1 MKPNNSTEQD
11 GKALVRHI
19 LKLSEDIYRTI
30 KLSIPPEWLASDMT
44 VAQLRVLLLLYS
56 EGPNRMGSIASAIGT
71 TLSTTTGTVDI
82 LVKKGL
88 VVRGDDPEDRRLV
101 ICELSPQGQE
111 IINLMWT
118 LGQQQM
124 ERLLHGLSLEELQ
137 KADEVAEI
145 LLRNVTSSVNPAW

>member
-1 MKPNNSTEQD
+1 MPNNNRGQSE
-11 GKALVRHI
+11 KLVRHI
-19 LKLSEDIYRTI
+19 LKLSEDIFRSI
-30 KLSIPPEWLASDMT
+30 RLVIPPEWLASDMT

-101 ICELSPQGQE
+101 ICDLSPQGQE
-111 IINLMWT
+111 IINLMWV

-124 ERLLHGLSLEELQ
+124 EKLLQGLSLEEL
-137 KADEVAEI
+137 KKSDEVAEI
-145 LLRNVTSSVNPAW
+145 LLRNVTSSANPA

>member
-1 MKPNNSTEQD
+1 VLPNNTQEQ
-11 GKALVRHI
+11 GEKLVSHI
-19 LKLSEDIYRTI
+19 LKLSEDIFRTI
-30 KLSIPPEWLASDMT
+30 KLVIPPEWLASDMT
-44 VAQLRVLLLLYS
+44 VAQLRVLLSLYS
-56 EGPNRMGSIASAIGT
+56 EGPSRMGSIASAIGT

-111 IINLMWT
+111 IINLMWV

-124 ERLLHGLSLEELQ
+124 KKLLQGLSLEELQ

-145 LLRNVTSSVNPAW
+145 LLRNVTSSINPA

>member
-1 MKPNNSTEQD
+1 MPNNNRGQSE
-11 GKALVRHI
+11 KLVRHI
-19 LKLSEDIYRTI
+19 LKLSEDIFRSI
-30 KLSIPPEWLASDMT
+30 RLVIPPEWLASDMT

-82 LVKKGL
+82 LVKKRL

-111 IINLMWT
+111 IINLMWV

-124 ERLLHGLSLEELQ
+124 EKLLQGLSLEELQ
-137 KADEVAEI
+137 KSDEVAEI
-145 LLRNVTSSVNPAW
+145 LLRNVTSSANPA

>member
-1 MKPNNSTEQD
+1 MIPNNKQEQSE
-11 GKALVRHI
+11 KLVRHI
-19 LKLSEDIYRTI
+19 LKISEDIFRTVG
-30 KLSIPPEWLASDMT
+30 LVIPPEWLASDMT

-101 ICELSPQGQE
+101 ICELSPQGQK
-111 IINLMWT
+111 IINRMWV

-124 ERLLHGLSLEELQ
+124 AKLLQGLPLGELQ

-145 LLRNVTSSVNPAW
+145 LLRNVTSNANHT

>member
-1 MKPNNSTEQD
+1 MPNNNRGQSE
-11 GKALVRHI
+11 KLVRHI
-19 LKLSEDIYRTI
+19 LKLSEDIFRSI
-30 KLSIPPEWLASDMT
+30 RLVIPPEWLASDMT

-111 IINLMWT
+111 IINLMWV

-124 ERLLHGLSLEELQ
+124 EKLLQGLSLEEL
-137 KADEVAEI
+137 KKSDEVAEI
-145 LLRNVTSSVNPAW
+145 LLRNVTSSANPA

>member
-1 MKPNNSTEQD
+1 MPNNNREQSE
-11 GKALVRHI
+11 KLIRHI
-19 LKLSEDIYRTI
+19 LKLSEDIFRTI
-30 KLSIPPEWLASDMT
+30 RLVIPPEWLASDMT

-82 LVKKGL
+82 LVKKGM

-111 IINLMWT
+111 IMGQMWV

-124 ERLLHGLSLEELQ
+124 EKLLQGLSLEELR
-137 KADEVAEI
+137 KSDEVAEI
-145 LLRNVTSSVNPAW
+145 LLRNAISNTKSA